1 LEKKNKK
8 NIWFIVGI
16 ILAVVGV
23 IIILSAIYMNFK
35 GKLENDKMI
44 SNFEKKLEQV
54 KDNNEK
60 VEIKEQQDVIEEGTI
75 GIMQIP
81 KIGLK
86 VAVGE
91 GTDMETLKYAVGH
104 FKDTALPGELGNF
117 AVAGHRSYTYNEF
130 FNRLDEVTTG
140 DKILVKTLKGTFTYE
155 VTGTEV
161 VEPTQVEVLNKTDN
175 ATVTLVTCTPI
186 RTATHR
192 LIIKGVLVNN

>member
-1 LEKKNKK
+1 
-8 NIWFIVGI
+8 
-16 ILAVVGV
+16 
-23 IIILSAIYMNFK
+23 MNFK

>member
-1 LEKKNKK
+1 MEKKNKK